1 MRYHAVTLAA
11 ALAFCAGLPAPA
23 RAELVF
29 FPSGRA
35 LSVKAIRSDGALIIL
50 KLRSGGEIT
59 CDRDLIVKVEPDEI
73 EYPEEVLEAAPS
85 AKQII
90 EPPDIPEQY
99 RALITNA
106 AARHGVDA
114 RIVHALIQVE
124 SAYQTHAISRAGARG
139 LMQIMPSTGRQY
151 GALDLFDPKVNI
163 DAGVQHLKGLLKR
176 FELPL
181 ALAAYNAGEG
191 AVARFGGIP
200 PFKETQNYVSRVMRL
215 MEPN

>member
-11 ALAFCAGLPAPA
+11 ALAFCAGLPTPA

-35 LSVKAIRSDGALIIL
+35 LSVKAIRSDGTLLIL

-73 EYPEEVLEAAPS
+73 EYPEEVLDAAPS

-90 EPPDIPEQY
+90 EPPDIPAQY
-99 RALITNA
+99 RELITNA